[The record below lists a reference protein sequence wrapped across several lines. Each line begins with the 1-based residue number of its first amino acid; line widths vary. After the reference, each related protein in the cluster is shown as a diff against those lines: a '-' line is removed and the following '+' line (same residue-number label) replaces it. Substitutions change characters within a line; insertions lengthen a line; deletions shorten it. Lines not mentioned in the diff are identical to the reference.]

1 MKYGHSETLTAL
13 QVLPTSSKT
22 ARGKFQI
29 LFQAR
34 EKNSE
39 AIRLKDNLG
48 MSEYDVSSQPLKQ
61 SAQIRAEQNSGMKI
75 RELERKMVSNGL
87 YEEKV

>member
-22 ARGKFQI
+22 VRHKFHMF
-29 LFQAR
+29 FQAR
-34 EKNSE
+34 AKNSE

-48 MSEYDVSSQPLKQ
+48 MSE
-61 SAQIRAEQNSGMKI
+61 
-75 RELERKMVSNGL
+75 
-87 YEEKV
+87 